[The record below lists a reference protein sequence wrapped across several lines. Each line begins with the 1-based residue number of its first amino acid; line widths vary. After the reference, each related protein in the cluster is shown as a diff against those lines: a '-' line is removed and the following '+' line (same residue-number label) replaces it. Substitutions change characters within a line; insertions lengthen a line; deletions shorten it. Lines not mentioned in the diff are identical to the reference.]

1 MQTLNIRQLTFAP
14 RRSSIDKMA
23 PKEQANSLKV
33 DDDSNTKQQVVSVP
47 PPVLAEKIEL
57 VGDTGSSSTITTRS
71 SECLSSSLPPS
82 TREVKKL
89 LRKIRDSQ
97 VEEQVEITLTL
108 LAMMINTDENEKS
121 AVDTAVQIII
131 LLDGPGTVLM
141 ALKDWY
147 ATSERIS
154 AVAIPLLLKLS
165 VLSDEKI
172 RLFLANVGLPTLVAA
187 GNTHRSNGAVTCGVI
202 GILSVICEVKDDD
215 VMRDIA
221 NDDCIDLCVHAMKT
235 WENETFVQSCCCL
248 YLTNI
253 IASDPANKARL
264 CEKEIGT
271 LILAALEKYRHKK
284 DKTVYLRAYRAM
296 TLYIAE

>member
-33 DDDSNTKQQVVSVP
+33 DDSTTTKQQVESVP

-57 VGDTGSSSTITTRS
+57 VGDTDGSNSTITTRS
-71 SECLSSSLPPS
+71 SGCLSALPPS

-165 VLSDEKI
+165 VLSNEKI

-187 GNTHRSNGAVTCGVI
+187 GNTHRSNGAVICGVI

>member
-1 MQTLNIRQLTFAP
+1 
-14 RRSSIDKMA
+14 MA